1 MNSIRR
7 TKWVASGF
15 ALLLML
21 APVSGALADD
31 LDSMDGE
38 QFNDA
43 SVFASENSLS
53 GSGSQASLVGG
64 AANTGS
70 GTQGNA
76 SNDSSQW
83 SDIMSANAGTGT
95 QIDGSS
101 NSNAGDRDSADVIIK
116 LGGYAAITNS
126 DLGASVSGNSVS
138 VSAGSAETSLS
149 LAGENSGFS
158 GLYGVNAVAASAGS
172 QASQNVSVNVGAE
185 VIAY

>member
-1 MNSIRR
+1 M
-7 TKWVASGF
+7 KWVASAF

-31 LDSMDGE
+31 LDNFDGD

-43 SVFASENSLS
+43 TVIASENSLS

-70 GTQGNA
+70 GTQGND
-76 SNDSSQW
+76 SNNSSEW
-83 SDIMSANAGTGT
+83 SDIISANAGSGT
-95 QIDGSS
+95 QFAGSS
-101 NSNAGDRDSADVIIK
+101 NSNGGDRTSADVIIN
-116 LGGYAAITNS
+116 LGGQAAITNS
-126 DLGASVSGNSVS
+126 DLHASVSGNTVTVS
-138 VSAGSAETSLS
+138 GGTAETSLS

-158 GLYGVNAVAASAGS
+158 GLYGVNAVAASAGA

-185 VIAY
+185 VTAY